1 MEKELED
8 LSSTLLSIYQKNL
21 KFLKENFEDIF
32 NRVNT
37 LSNDINNNKIKEKY
51 TLEYRDGY
59 FDILNHETN
68 SWFYGTS
75 SYDDADTR
83 ANDSNFTKDGSLDLL
98 RKGADGISLIGSES
112 YKDVMPVIDYINT
125 NIDLKNIKFSKIY
138 KFVFMGVGLGIHLH
152 EINKKL
158 DPFTTLIIEPELEIF
173 RLSLFITDYSIFE
186 DGNKKLFLSIEGDKI
201 NRTNTIEEFYNYHN
215 YMNYNIKHHLLI
227 QNYKYLEKE
236 LIDYFDNNAVG
247 FFPYS
252 LVIEN
257 IFRTKNY
264 VKNKD
269 RFIDATI
276 LNDNPIFKNKEV
288 LIIAAGPSLDNYI
301 DWIEEH
307 QDKFIIIC
315 VDVILRKLE
324 KYNIVPDIV
333 VSIDPSHL
341 CADYL
346 TTENKDFLKDS
357 TIVFLSQQE
366 DSVLGIVKDYK
377 YYIAQSIVLFEE
389 LGFLGTVNNVGT
401 YSFMI
406 AVHFGAN
413 EIFTIGTDAAFNQK
427 TGNRYTEDSS
437 YKQFENINLLNN
449 KNNMV
454 SSSDILEVEGNLRD
468 KVKTNRSLLPF
479 KESFENTVY
488 ALKKTYEFN
497 VYNLSDGVK
506 IDGFIPMTYEK
517 VNKKIESFNKKD
529 LNIQELMD
537 NISRVM
543 DMPDFDSDLK
553 ILNRILA
560 KVKKHKMIK
569 IKDRNDFLEKKLD
582 LMLWILEQ
590 SKTMSSGLFGNIFLL
605 YTELVDIYIN
615 FMLNL
620 DQKDND
626 IKSTLIKINNIWSD
640 GVLNVLKDI
649 KRVIK

>member
-21 KFLKENFEDIF
+21 EFLKENFEDIF

-37 LSNDINNNKIKEKY
+37 LSDDINSNKIKEKY
-51 TLEYRDGY
+51 SLEYRDEY
-59 FDILNHETN
+59 FDILNIKDN
-68 SWFYGTS
+68 SWFYGTNT
-75 SYDDADTR
+75 YEDADNR
-83 ANDSNFTKDGSLDLL
+83 AKNSNFTKDGSLDLL
-98 RKGADGISLIGSES
+98 RKGADGISLVGSES

-125 NIDLKNIKFSKIY
+125 NIDLKNIEFRKIY
-138 KFVFMGVGLGIHLH
+138 KYVFMGIGLGSHLH

-173 RLSLFITDYSIFE
+173 RLSLFITDYSIFTE
-186 DGNKKLFLSIEGDKI
+186 GNKNLFLSIEEDKL

-227 QNYKYLEKE
+227 QNYKYLEEE

-252 LVIEN
+252 MVIEN

-264 VKNKD
+264 VKNND
-269 RFIDATI
+269 RFIDATVLKDKPI
-276 LNDNPIFKNKEV
+276 LKDKKV

-324 KYNIVPDIV
+324 KNNIVPDMV
-333 VSIDPSHL
+333 VSIDPSYL
-341 CADYL
+341 CAKYL
-346 TTENKDFLKDS
+346 TVENKDFLKDS
-357 TIVFLSQQE
+357 TIVFLSQQ
-366 DSVLGIVKDYK
+366 DKSVLEVVKDYK
-377 YYIAQSIVLFEE
+377 YYIAQSVMLFEE
-389 LGFLGTVNNVGT
+389 LGYLGSVNNVGT

-406 AVHFGAN
+406 SVHFGAN
-413 EIFTIGTDAAFNQK
+413 EIYTIGNDAAFNQK
-427 TGNRYTEDSS
+427 TGNRYSADSS
-437 YKQFENINLLNN
+437 FTQIENINILDNN
-449 KNNMV
+449 NLI
-454 SSSDILEVEGNLRD
+454 SSSDILEVEGNL
-468 KVKTNRSLLPF
+468 KSIVKTNRSLLPF
-479 KESFENTVY
+479 KESFESTAY
-488 ALKKTYEFN
+488 ALKKTYNFE

-506 IDGFIPMTYEK
+506 IDGFIPLTYDDINSEILTFS
-517 VNKKIESFNKKD
+517 KKEN
-529 LNIQELMD
+529 NIQELMD
-537 NISRVM
+537 SISVVIE
-543 DMPDFDSDLK
+543 MPDFNEDIK
-553 ILNRILA
+553 IINGILL
-560 KVKKHKMIK
+560 KVKNNKTSK
-569 IKDRNDFLEKKLD
+569 IKNRNDFLQKKLD

-615 FMLNL
+615 FILNL

-640 GVLNVLKDI
+640 GVINVLKDM